1 MYGENLVLQLWPE
14 MHSTN
19 QIAVVFD
26 HQYVRK
32 ESIFRMERI
41 VKER

>member
-1 MYGENLVLQLWPE
+1 MYGENLVFQLWHE

-19 QIAVVFD
+19 QIAVFFD